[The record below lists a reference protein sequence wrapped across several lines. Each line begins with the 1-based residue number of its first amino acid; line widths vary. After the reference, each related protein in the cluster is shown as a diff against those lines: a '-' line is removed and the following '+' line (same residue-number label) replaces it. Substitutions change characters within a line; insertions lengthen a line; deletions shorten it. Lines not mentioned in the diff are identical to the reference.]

1 MTIARWVP
9 GLARLRTYNAS
20 FLPHDLAAGITLG
33 AVLVP
38 VGLAYGELAGLP
50 MAGLYGSL
58 LPLLVYAFLGSSRI
72 VVVGPD
78 SAMAALVAVAIA
90 PLALGDGNRLAMLSA
105 SLGVLTG
112 VICIAAGLLRLGF
125 VANFLSK
132 PVIVGFMNGIALVIV
147 GAQLPKV
154 LGIRSEGETTLEQF
168 ASTLSRLGDTNPIA
182 LAIGAGSFSV
192 ILLCKRFL
200 PRVPGHVVALLASLL
215 AVALLRLDK
224 QGVAIVGHIPMGL
237 PGLSIPEPSFDDFD

>member
-1 MTIARWVP
+1 MTIARWMP
-9 GLARLRTYNAS
+9 GLATLRSYKAS
-20 FLPHDLAAGITLG
+20 LLPHDLAAGITLG

-50 MAGLYGSL
+50 MAGLYGSMLRL
-58 LPLLVYAFLGSSRI
+58 LAYALFGSSRK

-78 SAMAALVAVAIA
+78 SAMAAIVAVAVV
-90 PLALGDGNRLAMLSA
+90 PLALGDPGRLALLCA
-105 SLGVLTG
+105 ALGVMVG
-112 VICIAAGLLRLGF
+112 VLCIAAGLLRLGF

-132 PVIVGFMNGIALVIV
+132 PVIVGFIHGVALVII

-168 ASTLSRLGDTNPIA
+168 ASIGQRLGDTNLIA
-182 LAIGAGSFSV
+182 LAIGGGSFAV
-192 ILLCKRFL
+192 IVLCRRFL

-215 AVALLRLDK
+215 AVA
-224 QGVAIVGHIPMGL
+224 P
-237 PGLSIPEPSFDDFD
+237 P